1 MARGQ
6 WPMGVGAYTGAD
18 QPTVPADDGWIHPVE
33 DNPPPTL
40 PRPSHR
46 RRNLVVV
53 VVAVAVAIPIGLYTI
68 PISHSFSEQLTAQ
81 GARGSY
87 EATIDPP
94 QGSSVSGTWSLPSGQ
109 GADFFVDGSN
119 GQAIYNGF
127 GNSGSFSF
135 AANSPPFT
143 LLAYTGNA
151 GPVNVSGTFSYPIL

>member
-1 MARGQ
+1 
-6 WPMGVGAYTGAD
+6 MGVGAYTGAD

-40 PRPSHR
+40 PEPSHR

-53 VVAVAVAIPIGLYTI
+53 VVAVVVVISTGLYTI
-68 PISHSFSEQLTAQ
+68 PVPHAFSDQLTVL
-81 GARGSY
+81 GERGSY
-87 EATIDPP
+87 QGTIDPP
-94 QGSSVSGTWSLPSGQ
+94 HGSSVSGTWSLPGGQ

-119 GQAIYNGF
+119 GQAIYNEF

-135 AANSPPFT
+135 TASSPPYT

-151 GPVNVSGTFSYPIL
+151 GPVNVSGTISYPIL